1 MTASLE
7 AEDAEAPYV
16 TKMESDYEYDS
27 EGISAN
33 EL

>member
-7 AEDAEAPYV
+7 AEDAEAPYI
-16 TKMESDYEYDS
+16 TNMESDYEYDS

>member
-1 MTASLE
+1 MTTGLE
-7 AEDAEAPYV
+7 AGDAGAPYI
-16 TKMESDYEYDS
+16 TNMESDYEYDS

>member
-1 MTASLE
+1 MTAGLE
-7 AEDAEAPYV
+7 AGDAEAPYV
-16 TKMESDYEYDS
+16 TNTENDYEFDS

>member
-1 MTASLE
+1 MTAGLE
-7 AEDAEAPYV
+7 AGDAEAPYI
-16 TKMESDYEYDS
+16 TNMESDYEYYS

>member
-1 MTASLE
+1 MTAGLE
-7 AEDAEAPYV
+7 AGAAQAPYV
-16 TKMESDYEYDS
+16 TNMESDYEYDS

>member
-1 MTASLE
+1 MTADLE
-7 AEDAEAPYV
+7 AGDAEAPYV
-16 TKMESDYEYDS
+16 TNMESDYEYDS

>member
-1 MTASLE
+1 MTAGLE
-7 AEDAEAPYV
+7 SRDAEAPYV
-16 TKMESDYEYDS
+16 TNMESDYEYDS